1 MPKQK
6 RPSARSRRAEILSTL
21 RGPVVLRLASG
32 TDAPAFRRL
41 RLEALKDRPDAYA
54 AAFEAEAAEPEGFW
68 INRLARA
75 DGEIAGAI
83 YFAESTEGLIGM
95 AGIWRLEGRKVRHSG
110 TIWGVYVRPRWRGQR
125 IGDALVRA
133 CVEWAR
139 RHRMRIVRLAT
150 AAGNEAAVRC
160 YERCGFTPYG
170 LEPEALFVGGR
181 AVDDLLM
188 ALPITVAPSPRAS
201 LKPAGN

>member
-1 MPKQK
+1 
-6 RPSARSRRAEILSTL
+6 
-21 RGPVVLRLASG
+21 VVVRLASSP
-32 TDAPAFRRL
+32 DAPAFRRL

-54 AAFEAEAAEPEGFW
+54 AAFEAEAAEPEEFW

>member
-1 MPKQK
+1 MPRQTL
-6 RPSARSRRAEILSTL
+6 PSARSHRADILSTS
-21 RGPVVLRLASG
+21 RGPVVIRLASSS
-32 TDAPAFRRL
+32 DAPAFRLL
-41 RLEALKDRPDAYA
+41 RLEALKDRPDAFA
-54 AAFEAEAAEPEGFW
+54 AAYEAEAAEPDEFW
-68 INRLARA
+68 VNRLAHA
-75 DGEIAGAI
+75 DGETDGAL

-125 IGDALVRA
+125 IGDALVRG

-139 RHRMRIVRLAT
+139 RHRLRIVRLAT

-170 LEPEALFVGGR
+170 LEPEALFFGGR

-188 ALPITVAPSPRAS
+188 ALRIPSPGSRQARPS
-201 LKPAGN
+201 QAAR

>member
-6 RPSARSRRAEILSTL
+6 RPSARGRRVEILSTR
-21 RGPVVLRLASG
+21 RGPVVIRLANG
-32 TDAPAFRRL
+32 ADAPAFRGL
-41 RLEALKDRPDAYA
+41 RLEALQDRPDAFA
-54 AAFEAEAAEPEGFW
+54 AAFEAEASEPEGYW

-95 AGIWRLEGRKVRHSG
+95 AGIWRHEGRKVRHSG
-110 TIWGVYVRPRWRGQR
+110 TIWGVYVRSRWRGQR

-133 CVEWAR
+133 CIEWAR
-139 RHRMRIVRLAT
+139 RHRLRIIRLAT

-170 LEPEALFVGGR
+170 LEPQALFVGGR

-188 ALPITVAPSPRAS
+188 ALPISPAVPRPHPSRAE
-201 LKPAGN
+201 K